1 MVRAFEYFNLETVF
15 MDLAHYQTL
24 GRSGLRVSPF
34 CLGCMTFGDEWK
46 AVGAGVD
53 ESLSVLETY
62 IEAGGNFLDTANVY
76 THGHS
81 EVIIG
86 DYFAGTPIV
95 ARDRMVIATKFS
107 GNMHP
112 GDPNGGGSG
121 RKAILHQLED
131 SLRRLQT
138 DYVDLYWCHFH
149 DRHTPIEETMRT
161 LDEIIRSGK
170 ARYIGFSDS
179 PAWVVVQAQYEA
191 MLRNWSPLIA
201 LQIEYSLAERTV
213 EADLLPMA
221 RELGL
226 GVTPW
231 SPLRAGV
238 LSGKYRRDSRPEI
251 GTTRVKADSPHLN
264 DRNYEIIDV
273 LVSIAEELGATPAQ
287 VALKWVQSR
296 QGVAST
302 IIGARR
308 RDQLIDNLKALAVSL
323 SGEQIRRLDQASEPK
338 HSFPHPFL
346 ETLLPSAIQGGVRVN
361 DVEGPRAEFLPA
373 ASEDR
378 W

>member
-1 MVRAFEYFNLETVF
+1 
-15 MDLAHYQTL
+15 MDLTYYQTL

-53 ESLSVLETY
+53 ESLRVLETY

-86 DYFAGTPIV
+86 DYFSGTPIV
-95 ARDRMVIATKFS
+95 SRDRMVIATKFS

-131 SLRRLQT
+131 SLRRLRT
-138 DYVDLYWCHFH
+138 DYIDLYWCHFY
-149 DRHTPIEETMRT
+149 DRHTPIEETMQA
-161 LDEIIRSGK
+161 LDEIVRSGK
-170 ARYIGFSDS
+170 VRYIGFSDV

-191 MLRNWSPLIA
+191 MMRNWTPLIA
-201 LQIEYSLAERTV
+201 LQIEYSLSERTV
-213 EADLLPMA
+213 EADLIPMA

-238 LSGKYRRDSRPEI
+238 LSGKYRRDSRPEV
-251 GTTRVKADSPHLN
+251 GTTRVKIDSPHLN
-264 DRNYEIIDV
+264 DRNYEIIEMLV
-273 LVSIAEELGATPAQ
+273 LIAEELGATPAQ
-287 VALKWVQSR
+287 VALRWVQSR
-296 QGVAST
+296 EGVTST

-308 RDQLIDNLKALAVSL
+308 RDQLLDNLDAIAVSL
-323 SGEQIRRLDQASEPK
+323 SSDQFRRLDDVSKPR

-346 ETLLPSAIQGGVRVN
+346 ASVQPSAIQGGVRVN
-361 DVEGPRAEFLPA
+361 GVVGPRAEFLPA
-373 ASEDR
+373 TSEDR

>member
-1 MVRAFEYFNLETVF
+1 
-15 MDLAHYQTL
+15 MDLSHYQTL
-24 GRSGLRVSPF
+24 GRSGLCVSPF

-53 ESLSVLETY
+53 ESRSVLEAY
-62 IEAGGNFLDTANVY
+62 LEAGGNFLDTANVY

-95 ARDRMVIATKFS
+95 SRDRMVIATKFS

-121 RKAILHQLED
+121 RKAIIHQLED
-131 SLRRLQT
+131 SLRRLRT
-138 DYVDLYWCHFH
+138 DHIDLYWCHFH
-149 DRHTPIEETMRT
+149 DRHTPIQETMQT
-161 LDEIIRSGK
+161 LDQLVQSGK
-170 ARYIGFSDS
+170 VRYIGFSDV

-191 MLRNWSPLIA
+191 MMRNWTPLIA

-213 EADLLPMA
+213 EADLIPMA

-238 LSGKYRRDSRPEI
+238 LSGKYRRDSRPEV
-251 GTTRVKADSPHLN
+251 GTTRVKVDSPHLN
-264 DRNYEIIDV
+264 DRNYEIIEMLV
-273 LVSIAEELGATPAQ
+273 LIAEELGATPAQ
-287 VALKWVQSR
+287 VALKRVQSR
-296 QGVAST
+296 EGVAST

-308 RDQLIDNLKALAVSL
+308 RDQLLDNLAALAVPL
-323 SGEQIRRLDQASEPK
+323 SSDQVRRLDEVSKPT

-346 ETLLPSAIQGGVRVN
+346 ASVQPSAIQGGVRVN
-361 DVEGPRAEFLPA
+361 DVVGPRAEFLPA
-373 ASEDR
+373 TSEDR

>member
-1 MVRAFEYFNLETVF
+1 
-15 MDLAHYQTL
+15 
-24 GRSGLRVSPF
+24 
-34 CLGCMTFGDEWK
+34 MTFGDEWK

-53 ESLSVLETY
+53 ESRSVLEAY
-62 IEAGGNFLDTANVY
+62 LEAGGNFLDTANVY

-95 ARDRMVIATKFS
+95 SRDRMVIATKFS

-121 RKAILHQLED
+121 RKAIIHQLED
-131 SLRRLQT
+131 SLRRLRT
-138 DYVDLYWCHFH
+138 DYIDLYWCHFH
-149 DRHTPIEETMRT
+149 DRHTPIEETMQT
-161 LDEIIRSGK
+161 LDQLVQSGK
-170 ARYIGFSDS
+170 VRYIGFSDV

-191 MLRNWSPLIA
+191 MMRNLTPLIA

-213 EADLLPMA
+213 EADLIPMA

-238 LSGKYRRDSRPEI
+238 LSGKYRRDSRPEV
-251 GTTRVKADSPHLN
+251 GTTRVKVDSPHLN
-264 DRNYEIIDV
+264 DRNYEIIEMLV
-273 LVSIAEELGATPAQ
+273 LIAEELGATPAQ

-296 QGVAST
+296 EGVAST

-308 RDQLIDNLKALAVSL
+308 RDQLLDNLAALAVPL
-323 SGEQIRRLDQASEPK
+323 SSDQVYRLDEVSKPT

-346 ETLLPSAIQGGVRVN
+346 ASVQPSAIQGGVRVN
-361 DVEGPRAEFLPA
+361 DVVGPRAEFLPA
-373 ASEDR
+373 TSEDR